1 MYYGAIRRECKMKI
15 KLNSRY
21 IKDSATGLDRFVA
34 GLHCETRTRIWDYN
48 EIEGMQ
54 MFGKTPEISD
64 FDRQVA
70 DTIMAIY
77 ARNAK
82 LFAKLNHAF
91 DDQIARETFAKL
103 YEIFRDGIEIE
114 VLE

>member
-1 MYYGAIRRECKMKI
+1 MKI

-21 IKDSATGLDRFVA
+21 IKDKATGIDKFVA

-54 MFGKTPEISD
+54 MFGKTPDVTD
-64 FDRQVA
+64 FDKAVA
-70 DTIMAIY
+70 DAIKGIY

-103 YEIFRDGIEIE
+103 YEVFRDGVEIE
-114 VLE
+114 VQE